1 MYYLY
6 SLNRREDEFS
16 TLLDYNN
23 FLEQRETIIAN
34 LVTGTDVAATE
45 AQLSSYAAEHAA
57 SIKRNKHLESEESAS
72 FAHSLTLEQEAAR
85 LRREAARQEMDAE
98 RRAKAAGR
106 EDLITRL
113 AAGTKAD
120 AEAIARE
127 ARREGVLK
135 KSSARRSEEERIK
148 RRQAALLG
156 AESGALATPVSGVES
171 NGGAGGGDLI
181 KGLKKISVPEPEKP
195 YDPFDGC
202 AGLLRR
208 DYFTLKEEYPSPYL
222 DSVRNN
228 TQMLAGGYDLR
239 EYYSRTLVEAF
250 GGLGCFISEEMG
262 NKDKS
267 GQGQTVVTE
276 G

>member
-1 MYYLY
+1 MVERN

-23 FLEQRETIIAN
+23 FLEQRETIITN
-34 LVTGTDVAATE
+34 LVSGIDVAATE

-57 SIKRNKHLESEESAS
+57 SIKRNKQLESQESAT
-72 FAHSLTLEQEAAR
+72 FAQSLTLEQEAAR

-106 EDLITRL
+106 EDLISRL

-127 ARREGVLK
+127 ARKEGMLK

-148 RRQAALLG
+148 RKQAALLG
-156 AESGALATPVSGVES
+156 AEGGTVATPVSGVES
-171 NGGAGGGDLI
+171 NGAGGADLI
-181 KGLKKISVPEPEKP
+181 KGLKMISVPEPEKP

-202 AGLLRR
+202 ADLLRR

-222 DSVRNN
+222 DSIRNN

-250 GGLGCFISEEMG
+250 GGLGCFISEEVG

-267 GQGQTVVTE
+267 GQGHTVVTE